1 MTIFTK
7 NIGFL
12 SHIRPG
18 KRFFSF
24 KLVVTSFTTNG
35 FYSKVIIAI
44 TLTTIL
50 TISDNSNNTNN
61 NFFDKQCEYY
71 KERAKKAQKSATLIQ
86 RLYK

>member
-1 MTIFTK
+1 MTLFTK

-24 KLVVTSFTTNG
+24 KAVVTSFTAND

-44 TLTTIL
+44 TITIIL
-50 TISDNSNNTNN
+50 KIIMFSII
-61 NFFDKQCEYY
+61 KCVQ
-71 KERAKKAQKSATLIQ
+71 
-86 RLYK
+86 